1 MTATAIIVTALRG
14 VHVTALVSLFGTLLF
29 IAALAHDVRL
39 RHVLQRVA
47 RISAVCALL
56 AGLAWLVVES
66 SVIAG
71 ADSVAA
77 TLRAAPVVAFQ
88 THYGRWF
95 VARCTLLVVVVLL
108 PLGQRAALVIALAL
122 AGLALAMQPLLGH
135 AGAIGGLAGAELI
148 ASETLHLLAAGAWLG
163 GLLPLFIAV
172 RMLPHEGAA
181 NACRGFTPIGLAA
194 VLLLAGTAVV
204 QVVELMGGLP
214 GLFGTSYGH
223 VALVKLAVF
232 VLLLSLAVLN
242 RLVLTERL
250 ASDPS
255 GAARWHMGLS
265 ILCEMVLGVAV
276 IVTAGLLASLM
287 PGTHEEPVWPLPW
300 RPSMAAFED
309 PSLRR
314 GLILALV
321 AAFVGIVAVAAG
333 LIWRRYRREAFFSGL
348 VILALALPQLNPL
361 FIEAY
366 PTSFFTSPTEFAAT
380 GIVHGAKLFVA
391 NCAVCHG
398 PDARGDGLAAKSL
411 PVPPADLTAEHLW
424 MHNDGELYWYVAHGF
439 PTPGG
444 GVAMPGFERTLSSE
458 AIWDLID
465 YLHAHNVGQSMRLT
479 GKWSHPL
486 PVPQFDAVCPDG
498 RTLDLDDLRG
508 RVLRIVAA
516 SDEEQTE
523 PETDAT
529 TIFLEPHHTPK
540 ANGAAC
546 VNAEPEAW
554 VAFAII
560 LGRGPEDLA
569 GWTMLADQNAWLRA
583 AWHPGGAD
591 DWNDPRVLTA
601 VIRDI
606 MTHPLVIVGA
616 SGHVHQ
622 R

>member
-1 MTATAIIVTALRG
+1 MTATAIIATVLRG

-29 IAALAHDVRL
+29 IAVLVDEVRL
-39 RHVLQRVA
+39 RRVLRRVA
-47 RISAVCALL
+47 RISAVGALL

-71 ADSVAA
+71 ADGVAA

-95 VARCTLLVVVVLL
+95 VVRCALLAVVVLL
-108 PLGQRAALVIALAL
+108 PLGTRVALFVAVAL
-122 AGLALAMQPLLGH
+122 AGGVLAMQPLLGH
-135 AGAIGGLAGAELI
+135 AGAIGGVAGAELI
-148 ASETLHLLAAGAWLG
+148 ASEALHLLAAGAWLG

-181 NACRGFTPIGLAA
+181 TACRGFTPIGLAA

-223 VALVKLAVF
+223 VALAKLALFF
-232 VLLLSLAVLN
+232 VLLSLAALN

-255 GAARWHMGLS
+255 GAARWHMSWS

-276 IVTAGLLASLM
+276 IFAAGLLASLT
-287 PGTHEEPVWPLPW
+287 PGTHEQPVWPLPW

-309 PSLRR
+309 PVLRR
-314 GLILALV
+314 GLVLALV
-321 AAFVGIVAVAAG
+321 AAGVGIVVVAAG

-348 VILALALPQLNPL
+348 VILVLALPHLNPL

-366 PTSFFTSPTEFAAT
+366 PTSFFISPTEFAASA
-380 GIVHGAKLFVA
+380 IVHGAKLFVA

-398 PDARGDGLAAKSL
+398 LDARGDGLAAKSL

-424 MHNDGELYWYVAHGF
+424 MHNDGELYWHVAHGL
-439 PTPGG
+439 PTPDG
-444 GVAMPGFERTLSSE
+444 GVAMPGFEGTLSSE

-465 YLHAHNVGQSMRLT
+465 YLRAHNAGQNMRQT
-479 GKWSHPL
+479 GTWSHPV

-498 RTLDLDDLRG
+498 RALDLDDLRG

-516 SDEEQTE
+516 SDDEQTE
-523 PETDAT
+523 PKVDAS
-529 TIFLEPHHTPK
+529 TIFLVRHHAAG

-560 LGRGPEDLA
+560 LGRSVDDLA
-569 GWTMLADQNAWLRA
+569 GWKVLADQNAWLRA
-583 AWHPGGAD
+583 AWHPGEAD
-591 DWNDPRVLTA
+591 DWSDPRVLTE

-606 MTHPLVIVGA
+606 ATHPLVIVGA
-616 SGHVHQ
+616 GGHVHQ

>member
-1 MTATAIIVTALRG
+1 MTATAIMVTALRG
-14 VHVTALVSLFGTLLF
+14 VHVSALVSLFGTLLF
-29 IAALAHDVRL
+29 ITVLADDVRL
-39 RHVLQRVA
+39 RHVLQRMA

-56 AGLAWLVVES
+56 GGLAWLVVES

-71 ADSVAA
+71 TDSVAA

-95 VARCTLLVVVVLL
+95 VVRCALLAVVVLL
-108 PLGQRAALVIALAL
+108 PFGQRAALVIASAL
-122 AGLALAMQPLLGH
+122 AGVALAMQPLLGH
-135 AGAIGGLAGAELI
+135 AGAIGGVVGAELI

-223 VALVKLAVF
+223 VALAKLALFF
-232 VLLLSLAVLN
+232 VLLSLAALN

-250 ASDPS
+250 PSDPL

-265 ILCEMVLGVAV
+265 ILCEMALGVAV
-276 IVTAGLLASLM
+276 IVAAGLLASLT
-287 PGTHEEPVWPLPW
+287 PGAHEQPVWPFPW

-314 GLILALV
+314 GLTLAL
-321 AAFVGIVAVAAG
+321 ATAGIGIVVVAVG
-333 LIWRRYRREAFFSGL
+333 LIWRRYRREAFFSGA

-361 FIEAY
+361 FIKAY
-366 PTSFFTSPTEFAAT
+366 PTSFLTSPTEFAAT
-380 GIVHGAKLFVA
+380 AIVHGAKLFVT

-398 PDARGDGLAAKSL
+398 LDARGNGLGAKSL
-411 PVPPADLTAEHLW
+411 LIPPADLTAEHLW
-424 MHNDGELYWYVAHGF
+424 MHNDGELYWYVAHGV
-439 PTPGG
+439 PTSSGD
-444 GVAMPGFERTLSSE
+444 VAMPGFEGKLSSE

-465 YLHAHNVGQSMRLT
+465 YLHAHNVGQSMRRT
-479 GKWSHPL
+479 GKWAHPL

-498 RTLDLDDLRG
+498 RALNLDDLRG

-516 SDEEQTE
+516 ASDDEQTV
-523 PETDAT
+523 PTVDAS
-529 TIFLEPHHTPK
+529 TIFLVRRHTAK
-540 ANGAAC
+540 ARSATC

-554 VAFAII
+554 AAFAII
-560 LGRGPEDLA
+560 LGRAPDDLA
-569 GWTMLADQNAWLRA
+569 SWTMLADQNAWLRA
-583 AWHPGGAD
+583 VWHPGEAD

-606 MTHPLVIVGA
+606 MKHPLVNVGA
-616 SGHVHQ
+616 GGHVH

>member
-1 MTATAIIVTALRG
+1 MTATAIIATVLRG

-29 IAALAHDVRL
+29 IAVLVDEVRL
-39 RHVLQRVA
+39 RRVA
-47 RISAVCALL
+47 RISAVGALL

-71 ADSVAA
+71 ADGVAA

-95 VARCTLLVVVVLL
+95 VVRCALLAVVVLL
-108 PLGQRAALVIALAL
+108 PLGTRVALFVAVAL
-122 AGLALAMQPLLGH
+122 AGGVLAMQPLLGH
-135 AGAIGGLAGAELI
+135 AGAIGGVAGAELI
-148 ASETLHLLAAGAWLG
+148 ASEALHLLAAGAWLG

-181 NACRGFTPIGLAA
+181 TACRGFTPIGLAA

-223 VALVKLAVF
+223 VALAKLALFF
-232 VLLLSLAVLN
+232 VLLSLAALN

-255 GAARWHMGLS
+255 GAARWHMSWS
-265 ILCEMVLGVAV
+265 ILCEIVLGVAV
-276 IVTAGLLASLM
+276 IVAAGLLASLT
-287 PGTHEEPVWPLPW
+287 PGTHEQPVWPLPW

-309 PSLRR
+309 PVLRR
-314 GLILALV
+314 GLVLALV
-321 AAFVGIVAVAAG
+321 AAGVGIVVVAAG

-348 VILALALPQLNPL
+348 VILVLALPHLNPL

-366 PTSFFTSPTEFAAT
+366 PTSFFISPTEFAAT
-380 GIVHGAKLFVA
+380 AIVHGAKLFVA

-398 PDARGDGLAAKSL
+398 LDARGDGLTARSL

-424 MHNDGELYWYVAHGF
+424 MHNDGELYWHVAHGL
-439 PTPGG
+439 PTPDG
-444 GVAMPGFERTLSSE
+444 GVAMPGFEGTLSSE

-465 YLHAHNVGQSMRLT
+465 YLRAHNAGQNMRQT
-479 GKWSHPL
+479 GTWSHPV

-498 RTLDLDDLRG
+498 RALDLDDLRG

-516 SDEEQTE
+516 SDDEQTE
-523 PETDAT
+523 PKVDAS
-529 TIFLEPHHTPK
+529 TIFLVRHHAAG

-560 LGRGPEDLA
+560 LGRSVDDLA
-569 GWTMLADQNAWLRA
+569 GWKVLADQNAWLRA
-583 AWHPGGAD
+583 AWHPGEAD
-591 DWNDPRVLTA
+591 DWSDPRVLTE

-606 MTHPLVIVGA
+606 ATHPLVIVGA
-616 SGHVHQ
+616 GGHVHQ

>member
-1 MTATAIIVTALRG
+1 MMATAIIVTVLRG
-14 VHVTALVSLFGTLLF
+14 VHITALVSLFGTLLF
-29 IAALAHDVRL
+29 ITVLVDDVRL
-39 RHVLQRVA
+39 RRVLRRVA

-56 AGLAWLVVES
+56 AGLAWLVVET

-71 ADSVAA
+71 ADSVAT
-77 TLRAAPVVAFQ
+77 TLRAVPVVAFQ

-95 VARCTLLVVVVLL
+95 VGRCVLLAVVVWL
-108 PLGQRAALVIALAL
+108 PFGQRAALVIALAL
-122 AGLALAMQPLLGH
+122 AGVALAMQPLLGH
-135 AGAIGGLAGAELI
+135 AGAIGGVVGAELI

-181 NACRGFTPIGLAA
+181 SACRGFTPIGLAA

-223 VALVKLAVF
+223 VALVKLALF
-232 VLLLSLAVLN
+232 VVLLSLAGLN

-250 ASDPS
+250 ANDPS
-255 GAARWHMGLS
+255 GATRWHMGLS

-276 IVTAGLLASLM
+276 IVAAGLLASLT
-287 PGTHEEPVWPLPW
+287 PGTHEQAVWPFPW

-321 AAFVGIVAVAAG
+321 ATGIGIVVVAAG

-348 VILALALPQLNPL
+348 LILVLTLPQLNPL

-380 GIVHGAKLFVA
+380 AIVHGGKLFVA
-391 NCAVCHG
+391 NCSICHG
-398 PDARGDGLAAKSL
+398 ADARGNGLAAKSL

-424 MHNDGELYWYVAHGF
+424 MHNDGELYWYVAHGI
-439 PTPGG
+439 PTADG
-444 GVAMPGFERTLSSE
+444 GVAMPGFEGTLSSE

-465 YLHAHNVGQSMRLT
+465 YLHAHNAGQSMRLI

-508 RVLRIVAA
+508 SVLRIIAA
-516 SDEEQTE
+516 SDDEQTE
-523 PETDAT
+523 PKVEAS
-529 TIFLEPHHTPK
+529 TIFLVRHHITK
-540 ANGAAC
+540 ANIAAC
-546 VNAEPEAW
+546 VSTEPEAW

-560 LGRGPEDLA
+560 LGRAPDELA

-583 AWHPGGAD
+583 AWHAGEAG
-591 DWNDPRVLTA
+591 DWNDPSVLNTR
-601 VIRDI
+601 IRDI
-606 MTHPLVIVGA
+606 ITHPLVIVGA

-622 R
+622 H

>member
-1 MTATAIIVTALRG
+1 MTATAIIVTVLRG

-29 IAALAHDVRL
+29 IAVLATDVRL

-47 RISAVCALL
+47 RISVVCALL
-56 AGLAWLVVES
+56 AGLAWLVLEV

-71 ADSVAA
+71 TDSVAA
-77 TLRAAPVVAFQ
+77 TLRVAPVVAFQ

-95 VARCTLLVVVVLL
+95 VVRCALLAIAVLL
-108 PLGQRAALVIALAL
+108 PLGQRAVLVIALML
-122 AGLALAMQPLLGH
+122 AGVALAMQPLLGH
-135 AGAIGGLAGAELI
+135 AGAIGGVVGAELI

-181 NACRGFTPIGLAA
+181 NACRSFTPIGLAA

-232 VLLLSLAVLN
+232 VALLSLAVLN

-255 GAARWHMGLS
+255 GAARWHMCLS

-276 IVTAGLLASLM
+276 IVAAGLLASLT
-287 PGTHEEPVWPLPW
+287 PGTHEQPVWPFPW
-300 RPSMAAFED
+300 RPSTAAFED

-321 AAFVGIVAVAAG
+321 TAGIGIVAVVVG

-348 VILALALPQLNPL
+348 VIFALALPQMNPL

-366 PTSFFTSPTEFAAT
+366 PTSFLTSPTEFAAT
-380 GIVHGAKLFVA
+380 AIVHGAKLFVA

-398 PDARGDGLAAKSL
+398 LDARGNGLAAKSL

-424 MHNDGELYWYVAHGF
+424 MHNDGELYWYVAHGV

-444 GVAMPGFERTLSSE
+444 RVAMPGFERALSSE

-465 YLHAHNVGQSMRLT
+465 YLHAHNAGQSMRLT

-498 RTLDLDDLRG
+498 RSLNLDDLRG

-516 SDEEQTE
+516 PDDEQME
-523 PETDAT
+523 PKVDAS
-529 TIFLEPHHTPK
+529 TIFLVRHPATK
-540 ANGAAC
+540 SKSTAC

-560 LGRGPEDLA
+560 LGRAPDDLA
-569 GWTMLADQNAWLRA
+569 GWKMLADQNAWLRA
-583 AWHPGGAD
+583 AWNIGETD

-606 MTHPLVIVGA
+606 MTHPLVIAGTG
-616 SGHVHQ
+616 GHVH